1 MSMNKLN
8 GIAFVQIIAA
18 LLIVN
23 YHTSSL
29 DIPILS
35 QVAKFGFIFNTV
47 FVFLSGFLLARS
59 LSKTPAPTYS
69 EFLYKRF
76 NRIYPSFHIALLLIS
91 FIYLWIG
98 QEFTINSLLLSATGF
113 AYFFGENTFGD
124 HLWFVSVI
132 LACYLVCIPT
142 YHALKR
148 HPLTFFMLLLIVTLI
163 TIFAFEKSFNGIYN
177 KVSGVIMYRF
187 LYHYIVFSLSLYIGM
202 QRTEIASQGKQWK
215 WMGIFVVVFPLYLWL
230 QPQPR
235 LGLIAIGAALLVA
248 ICTIQ
253 VVLMVSPFF
262 KKHFPQVFLLSIIT
276 YEIYLIHYAVIA
288 AIDISYHG
296 KYIAFP
302 LVFLISISL
311 AFLIF
316 MMSKPYERLT
326 RRCTGWLLRCAS

>member
-1 MSMNKLN
+1 MNKLN
-8 GIAFVQIIAA
+8 EIAFVQIIAA

-29 DIPILS
+29 DIPFLS
-35 QVAKFGFIFNTV
+35 QVAKFGFVFNTV

-76 NRIYPSFHIALLLIS
+76 NRIYPSFHVALLLIA
-91 FIYLWIG
+91 FIYLYIG
-98 QEFTINSLLLSATGF
+98 QEFTINSLLFSATGF
-113 AYFFGENTFGD
+113 AYFFGENTFGS

-148 HPLTFFMLLLIVTLI
+148 HPLVFFMLLLIVTLI
-163 TIFAFEKSFNGIYN
+163 AIFAFENTFNGIYN
-177 KVSGVIMYRF
+177 KVSGVIAYRF

-202 QRTEIASQGKQWK
+202 QRAEIASQKSKWK
-215 WMGIFVVVFPLYLWL
+215 WLGMFLVVFPLYLWV
-230 QPQPR
+230 QPQPH
-235 LGLIAIGAALLVA
+235 LGLIAIVAALLVA

-253 VVLMVSPFF
+253 VFLMVNPFF
-262 KKHFPQVFLLSIIT
+262 KRYFSQVFLLSMIT

-296 KYIAFP
+296 KYIAYP
-302 LVFLISISL
+302 LVFLSL
-311 AFLIF
+311 IHI
-316 MMSKPYERLT
+316 
-326 RRCTGWLLRCAS
+326 